1 MRVSRHGMARAPRLN
16 AALLIHGYLAAM
28 FEHRSEPL
36 LTQGRFALR
45 QLRYFMVALLIVAA
59 SLGIGV
65 WGYMRFAGLPLVDAF
80 LNASMILG
88 GMGPVDALSN
98 DAAKWFASCYAL
110 YSGIALL
117 TTVAVL
123 LAPLVHR
130 MLHALH
136 LEEEEGR
143 D

>member
-1 MRVSRHGMARAPRLN
+1 MPPALMRPSHGQRSCVDPGLDTLHTML
-16 AALLIHGYLAAM
+16 
-28 FEHRSEPL
+28 EHHRQPL
-36 LTQGRFALR
+36 LSRRAFLAR
-45 QLRYFMVALLIVAA
+45 QLRFLGFALFFVGI
-59 SLGIGV
+59 SLAIGV
-65 WGYMRFAGLPLVDAF
+65 AGYMHFARFTFVDAF

-88 GMGPVDALSN
+88 GMGPIGELPN
-98 DAAKWFASCYAL
+98 DAAKVFASCYAL

-136 LEEEEGR
+136 L
-143 D
+143 DDNDHT

>member
-1 MRVSRHGMARAPRLN
+1 
-16 AALLIHGYLAAM
+16 M
-28 FEHRSEPL
+28 FEHRSKPL
-36 LTQGRFALR
+36 MPKKRFVARQLRFAL
-45 QLRYFMVALLIVAA
+45 MALAIVAI
-59 SLGIGV
+59 SLAIGV
-65 WGYMRFAGLPLVDAF
+65 GGYMRFAGLGLVHAF

-88 GMGPVDALSN
+88 GMGPVDLLTN
-98 DAAKWFASCYAL
+98 DEAKWFASFYAL

-136 LEEEEGR
+136 LDEGAQ

>member
-1 MRVSRHGMARAPRLN
+1 MIVRNIPVR
-16 AALLIHGYLAAM
+16 YLGAM
-28 FEHRSEPL
+28 FEHRSHKL
-36 LTQGRFALR
+36 LGPRAFLWR
-45 QLRYFMVALLIVAA
+45 QLKFMFAALMMVVI
-59 SLGIGV
+59 SLAIGV
-65 WGYMRFAGLPLVDAF
+65 YGYMTLAQQSYTDAF

-88 GMGPVDALSN
+88 GMGPIGELPN
-98 DAAKWFASCYAL
+98 DAAKYFASFYAL

-136 LEEEEGR
+136 LDEN
-143 D
+143 DMN